1 MTGTPVRPDSR
12 RVLAAVLV
20 MAAFG
25 GLGYVGW
32 SVATAESP
40 EGRAAAARN
49 LAAGIDVS
57 VGVDHSSLAATLA
70 IADFGIEER
79 VRLVPVRILEQIGL
93 ELPEVRL
100 GHIESFGNGAWH
112 LIFHFRADVKKAHAV
127 PITGNVAAA
136 EWFDLKNLPDPAT
149 VAHHGWAVDVLR
161 ALTK

>member
-1 MTGTPVRPDSR
+1 MAVDCKVHRLVADVALFAR
-12 RVLAAVLV
+12 NRVLLV
-20 MAAFG
+20 K
-25 GLGYVGW
+25 YK
-32 SVATAESP
+32 
-40 EGRAAAARN
+40 
-49 LAAGIDVS
+49 DVS
-57 VGVDHSSLAATLA
+57 LYDGQRGWFLPDDFLRFGEHPEAACKR
-70 IADFGIEER
+70 IAN
-79 VRLVPVRILEQIGL
+79 EQIGL